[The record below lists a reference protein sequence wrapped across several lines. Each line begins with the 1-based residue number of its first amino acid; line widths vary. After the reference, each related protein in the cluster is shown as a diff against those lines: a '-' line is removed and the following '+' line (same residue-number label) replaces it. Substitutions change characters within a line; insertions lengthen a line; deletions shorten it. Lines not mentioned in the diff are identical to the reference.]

1 MGDVTVIQLISL
13 IPFTHCTMVT
23 TPPDLGA
30 VLEAPA
36 TIPAATALTICS
48 IKAGSENGFDPATGS
63 TSGGILSSPYLF
75 DTSGMD
81 TSA

>member
-1 MGDVTVIQLISL
+1 
-13 IPFTHCTMVT
+13 MVT

-36 TIPAATALTICS
+36 TIPATTARTICS

-63 TSGGILSSPYLF
+63 TGGGILSSPL
-75 DTSGMD
+75 SV
-81 TSA
+81 

>member
-1 MGDVTVIQLISL
+1 
-13 IPFTHCTMVT
+13 MVT
-23 TPPDLGA
+23 TPPDLEA

-48 IKAGSENGFDPATGS
+48 IKTESEIGFDPATGS
-63 TSGGILSSPYLF
+63 TGEGILSPPCLS

>member
-1 MGDVTVIQLISL
+1 
-13 IPFTHCTMVT
+13 MVT
-23 TPPDLGA
+23 TPLDLGA

-48 IKAGSENGFDPATGS
+48 IKVGSKNGFDPAIGATGR
-63 TSGGILSSPYLF
+63 GILSPSFLF
-75 DTSGMD
+75 DTLGMD